1 MTEQLTDP
9 HWDALLARLREHP
22 ILAAATFDGVV
33 PGTPQRYL
41 NVHGNIGRRSGW
53 SLRRR
58 QGRIDYTFT
67 IHSVGRDPAQA
78 RAVGQAMVTQLADW
92 TPVVEGR
99 SCFPLVHAVSQP
111 IYLDDDDAESPVWYG
126 VDQYDLSS
134 LPA

>member
-1 MTEQLTDP
+1 MSEPLTDP
-9 HWDALLARLREHP
+9 HWDALLARLRAHP

-33 PGTPQRYL
+33 TGDPQRYA
-41 NVHGNIGRRSGW
+41 NVHGNIGRRTSW

-58 QGRIDYTFT
+58 QGRLEYTFT

-78 RAVGQAMVTQLADW
+78 RAVGMAVGEQLADW

-99 SCFPLVHAVSQP
+99 TCYPLVHAVSQP
-111 IYLDDDDAESPVWYG
+111 IFSDPDADPPVWYG